1 MVVISETRVVL
12 TIVNEVGIALTF
24 AGGNF
29 DGLLFEPVA
38 EFVVDFA
45 DDFGAG
51 ALEVGI
57 GLGGFVNQNE
67 GGFFIDTE
75 AVKRFSGEVALFEKP
90 GGIDFDAV

>member
-1 MVVISETRVVL
+1 MAIVRETRIVL
-12 TIVNEVGIALTF
+12 IF

-29 DGLLFEPVA
+29 DGFLFEPVA

-57 GLGGFVNQNE
+57 GLGRFVNQNE
-67 GGFFIDTE
+67 GGFFIDAE
-75 AVKRFSGEVALFEKP
+75 AVKRLAGEVALFEKP
-90 GGIDFDAV
+90 GGVDFDAV